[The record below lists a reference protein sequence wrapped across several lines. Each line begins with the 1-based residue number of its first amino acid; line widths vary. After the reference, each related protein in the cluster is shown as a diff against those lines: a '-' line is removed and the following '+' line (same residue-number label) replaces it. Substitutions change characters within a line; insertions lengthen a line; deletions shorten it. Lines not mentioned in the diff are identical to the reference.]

1 MADTGITIGERLE
14 EARKRKG
21 ISVREAAEA
30 TKIRGEY
37 LLAMESNSFEIA
49 LPEIYVR
56 GFLKIYANYLKLDLD
71 KVMAEFDA
79 TRAIT
84 RKGLHH
90 STSARRDPSSSSSAP
105 SVSAA
110 GPQGRV
116 SFGRM
121 ELSQSENAEHIP
133 SGPSPV
139 PPDGVTAR
147 TESTQWLRPALILGS
162 VVVVVLVLVLVII
175 SITGGSKDDDS
186 MPNSSMYQT
195 QGEIRPITLIASDMV
210 AVWVIRKSD
219 NARVYEGNMS
229 AGQIQRVN
237 VSGPVEIRYSNG
249 RALQVEREG
258 KRMRI
263 GTEGTGR
270 SIID

>member
-1 MADTGITIGERLE
+1 MAETGISIGERLE

-30 TKIRGEY
+30 TKIRGDY
-37 LLAMESNSFEIA
+37 LLAMENNSFEIA

-56 GFLKIYANYLKLDLD
+56 GFLKIYANYLRLDME
-71 KVMAEFDA
+71 KIMGEFDA

-90 STSARRDPSSSSSAP
+90 SSAARRDPGSSTAAP
-105 SVSAA
+105 SVAA
-110 GPQGRV
+110 SGSQGRMT
-116 SFGRM
+116 FGRM
-121 ELSQSENAEHIP
+121 EIPQTEGVEHHA
-133 SGPSPV
+133 SGPSPI
-139 PPDGVTAR
+139 PPDGVNPRGETGV
-147 TESTQWLRPALILGS
+147 QWLRPALIVGS
-162 VVVVVLVLVLVII
+162 VAVVVFIVALLVIGF
-175 SITGGSKDDDS
+175 TGNSPEDS
-186 MPNSSMYQT
+186 SQT
-195 QGEIRPITLIASDMV
+195 AASLQAQAEIRPVTLIASDMV
-210 AVWVIRKSD
+210 TVWVIRKSD

-237 VSGPVEIRYSNG
+237 VSGTVEIRYSNG
-249 RALQVEREG
+249 RALQVERDG
-258 KRMRI
+258 RRMRI

>member
-30 TKIRGEY
+30 TKVRGDY
-37 LLAMESNSFEIA
+37 LLAMENNSFEIP

-56 GFLKIYANYLKLDLD
+56 GFLKIYTNYLRLDLD
-71 KVMAEFDA
+71 KIMAEFDA

-90 STSARRDPSSSSSAP
+90 SSSARRDPAAAGSP
-105 SVSAA
+105 SVSAS
-110 GPQGRV
+110 GSQGRLT
-116 SFGRM
+116 FGRM
-121 ELSQSENAEHIP
+121 ELSQSDAGEHAP

-139 PPDGVTAR
+139 PPDGVSAR
-147 TESTQWLRPALILGS
+147 GDSSQWMRPALILGS
-162 VVVVVLVLVLVII
+162 VVVAVVVIALI
-175 SITGGSKDDDS
+175 IFSFVGSGDDS
-186 MPNSSMYQT
+186 DQRASARLAQT
-195 QGEIRPITLIASDMV
+195 EVRPVTLIASDMV
-210 AVWVIRKSD
+210 TVWVIRKSD
-219 NARVYEGNMS
+219 NSRVYEGNMS

-249 RALQVEREG
+249 RALQVERDG

-263 GTEGTGR
+263 GVEGTGR
-270 SIID
+270 SILD

>member
-30 TKIRGEY
+30 TKIRGDY
-37 LLAMESNSFEIA
+37 LLAMENNSFEIA

-56 GFLKIYANYLKLDLD
+56 GFLKIYTNYLRLDLD

-90 STSARRDPSSSSSAP
+90 SASARRDPSSASGT
-105 SVSAA
+105 SVAA
-110 GPQGRV
+110 SGPQGRV

-121 ELSQSENAEHIP
+121 ELSQSEDGEHSQ
-133 SGPSPV
+133 SGPSPI
-139 PPDGVTAR
+139 PPDGITAH
-147 TESTQWLRPALILGS
+147 TDTNPWLRPALIFGS
-162 VVVVVLVLVLVII
+162 VVVVIVVIAIVVI
-175 SITGGSKDDDS
+175 SFAGGSGRGDENTLAS
-186 MPNSSMYQT
+186 AASQS
-195 QGEIRPITLIASDMV
+195 EIRPITLIASDMV

-249 RALQVEREG
+249 RALQVERDN